1 MSERRA
7 FVAQPVLDGLTS
19 FQRNTVEH
27 VIDRFYGDDP
37 TDRFLVADET
47 GLGKTIVARG
57 VIARTVERLQRN
69 DHVDRIDVVYVCSNL
84 DLAHQNLR
92 KLNVTGGAQH
102 GIASRLTL
110 LAKHS
115 RDFTQPGDDGLMKA
129 VNLVSFTPG
138 TSFSSSWRSGTAQ
151 ERAMLYLLLEK
162 KMRLTGWRAKGALQ
176 VLQGTVSTSGRFR
189 DWYVSDL
196 RRQLTHG
203 RAPIVEALDDPEL
216 PDCLDPAISRPFLA
230 AAAAGER
237 SLLDEFEDL
246 LQDVRY
252 SKKWD
257 VAWPLVARLRA
268 LLARESVRLL
278 TPDLVIL
285 DEFQRFRDLLVEDSE
300 AGELAHHL
308 FNYNEEGTDH
318 RAKVLLLSATPF
330 KPFTYAEEAQ
340 SGDDH
345 HRDFLEIVRFL
356 AGGREGAVTDGIAE
370 ALRDYRNAVVTG
382 RGAADLTHQV
392 RDRLLSV
399 MERTERPRLLTSTM
413 TSERAVPLAPPPA
426 DDLRGY
432 VAMQQVARQVG
443 APFPVSYWK
452 SAPYFVNFMDG
463 YKVADQVRAALAD
476 PSRAGEVRALLDRT
490 QQIDFGALDAYEPID
505 MGNARLRELAA
516 RTVDQGWWKLLWVPP
531 SLPYLTPS
539 GPYAE
544 EFAQDVTKR
553 LIFSSW
559 TATPGAVA
567 SLLSYEADRL
577 GAGETYRGMTAKE
590 RDKDRHNRRNLLGY
604 RMDPEGER
612 ERPSSMSTLAIFWP
626 MPGLA
631 RVGDPRRPDLHRG
644 EESKHLDPQRL
655 HATVVERLRD
665 DHRVDLPDTA
675 GQRASHWYEALR
687 RPDSTP
693 EGLTADR
700 VQDAASGSTGD
711 DQDSGPG
718 GSDTSRQSSERRFR
732 HIELALR
739 IRGQQQDRTV
749 TDETL
754 DLIARV
760 ATHSPGNAAY
770 RALSRIAATQP
781 QVTETGLWQ
790 AAARMSSAFRTLF
803 SRPETVLLLDQLIP
817 EQVPYW
823 HKVLQYCAWGN
834 LQAVLDEFVHHVH
847 AAQGG
852 AALDDDG
859 LMDVARSVATAL
871 ELRPAT
877 YELFDP
883 DDPGKQQRIRARF
896 ALRFGSRRATEES
909 NRQPVVRQAFNSPF
923 WPFVLATTSVG
934 QEGVD
939 FHWWCHAVMHWN
951 TPANPIDFE
960 QREGRVDRFDGHAVR
975 RNIAARHR
983 RAILTNEE
991 PNPWRVAYE
1000 LAEDER
1006 ERLGEF
1012 APHWVYPGPAR
1023 IERHV
1028 APFPLSI
1035 DSARLD
1041 EIKRDVALYRLTFG
1055 QPRQEDMLELLK
1067 VHYSEA
1073 SPEELEKLRLDLSA
1087 PMSDRWDG
1095 AAGKAHR
1102 VTTAGPPATLV
1113 RAEADTVAITHPFP
1127 IESGSD

>member
-1 MSERRA
+1 MTDRRP
-7 FVAQPVLDGLTS
+7 FLAQPILDGLTS

-27 VIDRFYGDDP
+27 IIDRFYGDDP
-37 TDRFLVADET
+37 TDRFLIADET

-57 VIARTVERLQRN
+57 VIARTVEQLQRN

-92 KLNVTGGAQH
+92 KLNVTDGAQH

-162 KMRLTGWRAKGALQ
+162 KMQLTGWRAKGALQ
-176 VLQGTVSTSGRFR
+176 VLQGTVSNPERFR

-196 RRQLTHG
+196 RRQLTYG
-203 RAPIVEALDDPEL
+203 RAPIAEALDDPEL
-216 PDCLDPAISRPFLA
+216 PDCIDPAVSRPFLA

-237 SLLDEFEDL
+237 SLLDRFEDL
-246 LQDVRY
+246 LQEVHHRN
-252 SKKWD
+252 KWD
-257 VAWPLVARLRA
+257 DAWPLVAELRK

-300 AGELAHHL
+300 TGELAHHL
-308 FNYNEEGTDH
+308 FNFNEEGTDH

-330 KPFTYAEEAQ
+330 KPFTYAEEAH
-340 SGDDH
+340 GGEDH

-356 AGGREGAVTDGIAE
+356 AGGKDGEVTDGIAA

-382 RGAADLTHQV
+382 RGADDLTQQV
-392 RDRLLSV
+392 RDRLLTV
-399 MERTERPRLLTSTM
+399 MERTERPRLLTTAMTKEDST
-413 TSERAVPLAPPPA
+413 PLAPPPA

-432 VAMQQVARQVG
+432 VALRQLAQTVD
-443 APFPVSYWK
+443 APFTIAYWK

-463 YKVADQVRAALAD
+463 YKIADQIRASLTDPLRSESVRAAL
-476 PSRAGEVRALLDRT
+476 GRT
-490 QQIDFGALDAYEPID
+490 QRIDFRAVDAYEPID
-505 MGNARLRELAA
+505 LGNSRLRDLAA
-516 RTVDQGWWKLLWVPP
+516 DTVERGWWKLLWVPP
-531 SLPYLTPS
+531 SLPYLAPG

-559 TATPGAVA
+559 MATPGAVA

-577 GAGETYRGMTAKE
+577 GAGETFRGTTVE
-590 RDKDRHNRRNLLGY
+590 DRDRDRRNRRNLLAY
-604 RMDPEGER
+604 RMDPDGDR

-631 RVGDPRRPDLHRG
+631 ALADPRRADLHQAG
-644 EESKHLDPQRL
+644 APLEPGVL
-655 HATVVERLRD
+655 HDDVVGRLRAE
-665 DHRVDLPDTA
+665 HQVDAIEVA
-675 GQRASHWYEALR
+675 GLRASHWFEALR
-687 RPDSTP
+687 RADSTP
-693 EGLTADR
+693 DGMT
-700 VQDAASGSTGD
+700 
-711 DQDSGPG
+711 
-718 GSDTSRQSSERRFR
+718 TSRIQEASSGESPDEPEHSSDGPDTGRQSGERQQ
-732 HIELALR
+732 HHLDLALR

-749 TDETL
+749 TEEAL
-754 DLIARV
+754 ARIAEV
-760 ATHSPGNAAY
+760 AAHSPGNAAY
-770 RALSRIAATQP
+770 RALSRIAGGQAK
-781 QVTETGLWQ
+781 VTKEGLWL
-790 AAARMSSAFRTLF
+790 AAVRVSSAFRTLF
-803 SRPETVLLLDQLIP
+803 TRPETALLIDQLIP
-817 EQVPYW
+817 DQLPYW
-823 HKVLQYCAWGN
+823 RKVLQYCAWGN

-847 AAQGG
+847 AAQG
-852 AALDDDG
+852 AADLTDET
-859 LMDVARSVATAL
+859 LMDIARMVAVAL

-877 YELFDP
+877 YELFDA
-883 DDPGKQQRIRARF
+883 DNPGEQQRIRARF

-909 NRQPVVRQAFNSPF
+909 NRQPLVRQAFNSPF

-951 TPANPIDFE
+951 TPANPVDFE

-983 RAILTNEE
+983 RAILASAE
-991 PNPWRVAYE
+991 PNPWRAAYE

-1012 APHWVYPGPAR
+1012 APHWVYPGDAR

-1028 APFPLSI
+1028 APYPLSI
-1035 DSARLD
+1035 DSARLE

-1067 VHYSEA
+1067 MHYSEA
-1073 SPEELEKLRLDLSA
+1073 SPEELEGLRLDLSA
-1087 PMSDRWDG
+1087 PDQVAS
-1095 AAGKAHR
+1095 
-1102 VTTAGPPATLV
+1102 L
-1113 RAEADTVAITHPFP
+1113 RAQP
-1127 IESGSD
+1127 